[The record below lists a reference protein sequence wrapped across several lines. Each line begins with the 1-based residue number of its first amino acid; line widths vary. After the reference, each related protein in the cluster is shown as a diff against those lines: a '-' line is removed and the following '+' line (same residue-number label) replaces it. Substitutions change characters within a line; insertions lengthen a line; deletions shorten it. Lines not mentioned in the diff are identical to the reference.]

1 MDLFE
6 WSQNIMKVDQNKVI
20 SDSIKT
26 VNNELNGLTKDRMC
40 KVYSS
45 YVYNELKKNHIL
57 ARLINTSD
65 LGFDYEHQF
74 ILVPINKL
82 TKDYYLIDLT
92 YSQFIKN
99 IEDENNL
106 LVYTGENNEG
116 TNKITTVTCSTDK
129 GILLSLENNALEINE
144 EYNAKVVWTIE
155 E

>member
-6 WSQNIMKVDQNKVI
+6 WSQNIMNVDQNKVI
-20 SDSIKT
+20 NDSIKN

-45 YVYNELKKNHIL
+45 YVYNELKKNHVL
-57 ARLINTSD
+57 TRLINTSD

-92 YSQFIKN
+92 YSQFVKNMEDEKIFTELLNKGYQKINNELWIQYLKN
-99 IEDENNL
+99 ILRNNNVKSSIDEAFNKEISNNR
-106 LVYTGENNEG
+106 
-116 TNKITTVTCSTDK
+116 
-129 GILLSLENNALEINE
+129 INL
-144 EYNAKVVWTIE
+144 
-155 E
+155 